1 MRARAKSTGRIAA
14 FALLLAVSP
23 ALAQEKITFLTPA
36 PPTFPAF
43 AAALLAKAK
52 GYFAAEG
59 IVPEF
64 TAARGG
70 ADVAKQVG
78 AGNAEAGYIL
88 GDGPILLRPTGVPIK
103 LVVIFGAGGFSFI
116 VSREEAGIKVPA
128 DLKGKTVSVMTYQDT
143 ATYYA
148 LVGSLASAG
157 LRPQDLSIQALG
169 PTLMWQNVVAGKVDA
184 CSCPADF
191 VALIQ
196 ATGTKVSVI
205 RHDQYFPAT
214 SHGLGISDKL
224 IAEKP
229 KLAAGIVRAVIKG
242 AEDMRRDPDA
252 AAAEFVRAVPEWKGR
267 ENIVQATIRAYAT
280 QVYVGQKRFG
290 EIDPERLGKLQDF
303 FFANQVIQAKTPV
316 GELYTNQFIP

>member
-1 MRARAKSTGRIAA
+1 MRAVAPFAKPLAA
-14 FALLLAVSP
+14 IALLAAAS
-23 ALAQEKITFLTPA
+23 AAAEEKITFLTPA
-36 PPTFPAF
+36 PPSLPSF
-43 AAALLAKAK
+43 AAAQLAKAK

-59 IVPEF
+59 ITVEF
-64 TAARGG
+64 MAGRGG
-70 ADVAKQVG
+70 ADVGKQIG
-78 AGNAEAGYIL
+78 AGNADAGYIL

-103 LVVIFGAGGFSFI
+103 LVAIFGAGGFSFI
-116 VSREEAGIKVPA
+116 VSRAEAGINSPA

-143 ATYYA
+143 GTYYA

-157 LRPQDLSIQALG
+157 LKPSDLNIQALG
-169 PTLMWQNVVAGKVDA
+169 PTLMWQNLVAGKVDA

-191 VALIQ
+191 VALIG
-196 ATGTKVSVI
+196 ATGTKVQVI

-214 SHGLGISDKL
+214 SHGLGLSDKL

-229 KLAAGIVRAVIKG
+229 KLAAGIVRAVVRG

-252 AAAEFVRAVPEWKGR
+252 AAVAFVKAVPEWQGK

-280 QVYVGQKRFG
+280 TVYVGQKRFG

-303 FFANQVIQAKTPV
+303 FYENKVIQAKTPV
-316 GELYTNQFIP
+316 GELYTNQFVP